1 MGRPAVEAKA
11 LPNGGTVSVDS
22 SRGWWPLIREP
33 FSGAWQRGMEV
44 RVETAAS
51 NPVLFRCVSLIASDI
66 SKLRCRIVAL
76 DSDGIWT
83 ENENPAF
90 SPVLRKPNAYENRI
104 QFFSSWMLSKL
115 VHGNTYVLKA
125 RDARNVVT
133 AMYVLDP
140 TRVRPMVAADGSVWY
155 QLSQDNLSRVDN
167 DQLVVPA
174 SEIIHDRWNT
184 LYHPL
189 VGLSPIYACGMTALQ
204 GTEIQRAS
212 TMFFKNGSKPGGVLT
227 HPDFIAPDIAKE
239 YKERWEEAYGGDNQG
254 RVAVLGNGL
263 KYEAVALSNVDS
275 QLVEQLKWAGE
286 TICGVYGVPAYMAGV
301 GAAPLNNNVA
311 SLAQLYYGQ
320 CLQPLI
326 ESIEECLDDGLGLL
340 TVKAGGVRYG
350 VEFDLTDLLRMD
362 PATQIETLSKGVLG
376 GLMKPNEGRKAINR
390 PPVEGGDTV
399 FLQQQN
405 YSLEALAKRDAK
417 ADPFGTASAAP
428 AEAPAPPEPA
438 NDEDAE
444 QRQRAN
450 VALYQQD
457 LREALHA

>member
-1 MGRPAVEAKA
+1 MAEPSLLTVIARGLSITEKA
-11 LPNGGTVSVDS
+11 GPTGAVSVDS
-22 SRGWWPLIREP
+22 SRGWWPVIREP

-51 NPVLFRCVSLIASDI
+51 NPVLFRCVSLIASDV

-76 DSDGIWT
+76 DRDGIWT
-83 ENENPAF
+83 ETETPAF
-90 SPVLRKPNAYENRI
+90 SPVLRKPNGYENRI

-115 VHGNTYVLKA
+115 LHGNTYVLKA

-133 AMYVLDP
+133 ALYVLDP
-140 TRVRPMVAADGSVWY
+140 TRVKPMVAADGSVWY
-155 QLSQDNLSRVDN
+155 QLSQDNLARVDN
-167 DQLVVPA
+167 AQLVVPA

-204 GTEIQRAS
+204 GSEIQRTS
-212 TMFFKNGSKPGGVLT
+212 TLFFKNGSKPGGVLT
-227 HPDFIAPDIAKE
+227 HPDFIDGEMAKE
-239 YKERWEEAYGGDNQG
+239 YKARWEEAYSGDNQG

-263 KYEAVALSNVDS
+263 KYEAVAINNVDS

-301 GAAPLNNNVA
+301 GAAPLNNNVG
-311 SLAQLYYGQ
+311 SLALLYYGQ

-340 TVKAGGVRYG
+340 TVKDGGTRYG
-350 VEFDLTDLLRMD
+350 VEFDLSDLLRMD

-376 GLMKPNEGRKAINR
+376 GLMKPNEARKAINR
-390 PPVEGGDTV
+390 PPVDGGDSV
-399 FLQQQN
+399 YLQQQN
-405 YSLEALAKRDAK
+405 YSLEALAKRDAQ
-417 ADPFGTASAAP
+417 ADPFGKTQPAPTAANDQSGTQAASALA
-428 AEAPAPPEPA
+428 AIMKGLA
-438 NDEDAE
+438 
-444 QRQRAN
+444 
-450 VALYQQD
+450 
-457 LREALHA
+457 

>member
-1 MGRPAVEAKA
+1 MSLTPKA
-11 LPNGGTVSVDS
+11 APTGASTVDS

-33 FSGAWQRGMEV
+33 FTGAWQRGVEV

-51 NPVLFRCVSLIASDI
+51 NPVLFRCVSLIASDV

-83 ENENPAF
+83 EAENPAF
-90 SPVLRKPNAYENRI
+90 SPVLRKPNGYENRI

-115 VHGNTYVLKA
+115 IHGNTYVLKA
-125 RDARNVVT
+125 RDARSVVT

-140 TRVRPMVAADGSVWY
+140 TRVKPMVATDGSVWY
-155 QLSQDNLSRVDN
+155 QLSQDNLSRVGD

-189 VGLSPIYACGMTALQ
+189 CGLSPIYACGMTALQ
-204 GTEIQRAS
+204 GSEIQKTS
-212 TMFFKNGSKPGGVLT
+212 TLFFKNGSKPGGVLT

-263 KYEAVALSNVDS
+263 KYEAVAINNVDS

-301 GAAPLNNNVA
+301 GSAPLNNNVA

-326 ESIEECLDDGLGLL
+326 ESIEECIDDGLGLL
-340 TVKAGGVRYG
+340 SAKTGGVRYG

-390 PPVEGGDTV
+390 APVAGGDSV

-417 ADPFGTASAAP
+417 EDPFGTEAAP
-428 AEAPAPPEPA
+428 AAPDVAPVADVAEPA
-438 NDEDAE
+438 NDDEAE
-444 QRQRAN
+444 AAK
-450 VALYQQD
+450 ALYAMSKG
-457 LREALHA
+457 LL